1 MGQSILWPDLFTSM
15 LHCLKCEIWRQCNY
29 YSFQVQIQKRNCM
42 EQYFF
47 IFFLSIFGIFEFSAH
62 RKDSTYRFRETSWW
76 TEVMPWEERMGSQGS
91 RYSESHWDG
100 ITSESQWVQGLQP
113 WEVKPVPTVGFFER
127 FCRFLWTVVVGLCL
141 NPTFSNHDCLDTW
154 WKTYLQPSGKIQ
166 VWPFRRGRLWP
177 SLCGLHVSDLVH
189 RPVEAMKGATSLCF
203 FRAQFSW
210 QRNTFILC
218 VLNQLSQQISI
229 QWWVKDDNKN
239 LWTSQTWTFIL

>member
-1 MGQSILWPDLFTSM
+1 MAWFVYFYATLSEMWNLKAMQLLFPSTNTKKELYGTVFFHIFSEHFWHFWIFSTPEGFHLQISGNILVNRGDAMGRAHGFTR
-15 LHCLKCEIWRQCNY
+15 IA
-29 YSFQVQIQKRNCM
+29 
-42 EQYFF
+42 
-47 IFFLSIFGIFEFSAH
+47 IFRVSLGWHHVRVSVGPGVAAL
-62 RKDSTYRFRETSWW
+62 RGET
-76 TEVMPWEERMGSQGS
+76 GS
-91 RYSESHWDG
+91 DG
-100 ITSESQWVQGLQP
+100 W
-113 WEVKPVPTVGFFER
+113 FFER